1 MVASPALRIVIVTV
15 LEVDD
20 VSATVAINGSLLLYV
35 IAPPPDTE
43 DVAFVNV
50 NDAVVNENI
59 AGVVTEFEGY
69 ALLSPKLIVGIVS
82 PILCYTLYKQKKN
95 MKKYEKI

>member
-1 MVASPALRIVIVTV
+1 
-15 LEVDD
+15 
-20 VSATVAINGSLLLYV
+20 VAINGSLLLYV
-35 IAPPPDTE
+35 IAPPPLDGDTV

-69 ALLSPKLIVGIVS
+69 ALLSPKLIVGVVS